1 MLSSKLLYYISKFS
15 ISEFSFSF
23 FAITLLYVNAA
34 NWCERLLRHLI
45 SKSVFLEELSGL
57 SISSWV

>member
-15 ISEFSFSF
+15 ISELSFSF

-34 NWCERLLRHLI
+34 N
-45 SKSVFLEELSGL
+45 
-57 SISSWV
+57 